1 MVAHGPALWY
11 VLACLRAAPCA
22 PAPPRACE
30 DHVPAQSPQH
40 LTLELPPDVAFLP
53 TAVAAAENAAQVF
66 GLDQTGALKLSLAV
80 EEFFAYLCRFAGR
93 EEPLRLTFRQG
104 GTFTRMSLRFRAGE
118 VSLRAL
124 NFAAS
129 VSLEPNGDACAQD
142 AELGLLVASRTTDRC
157 SMESSGAGV
166 YVLVAEVDRQYPE
179 AEPLRVAPTLT
190 APLNLSAPDQAQAG
204 RTGQEHASPAEGP
217 LRHAALLAA
226 GLYPT
231 RSCPASFFRPA
242 RFVDMVATGQYQ
254 ALLTTDAAG
263 RPAGLLCWRAA
274 GPRAV
279 VFSGPYVF
287 DASPGRALAKE
298 SARLLIE
305 RFLST
310 VARTE
315 AVCAF
320 SERPTTD
327 VPEGWFESLGSLT
340 LHSGADDAPGEQ
352 EALFRHL
359 REDVG
364 GAVWAHPD
372 LAPFLARQYNLLAF
386 SRDILTAEPTSPKR
400 LAAHSL
406 LATSYDRR
414 RGLALLKPLLDG
426 QDFEANLAAH
436 VAALLEQTTEN
447 LTDKA
452 QSPDILLHLD
462 LSEPWQAAQYPAL
475 AACGFKP
482 RLILPHAGASDLLVC
497 QYVAAAC

>member
-1 MVAHGPALWY
+1 MPA
-11 VLACLRAAPCA
+11 R
-22 PAPPRACE
+22 
-30 DHVPAQSPQH
+30 SPQH

-53 TAVAAAENAAQVF
+53 SAVAAAENAAQVF

-129 VSLEPNGDACAQD
+129 VSLGADVDAFAQD

-179 AEPLRVAPTLT
+179 AEPLRVAPALT
-190 APLNLSAPDQAQAG
+190 APLSLSLLEQSQEDLAAQERAPL
-204 RTGQEHASPAEGP
+204 SEGP

-226 GLYPT
+226 GLYPV

-242 RFVDMVATGQYQ
+242 RFVDMVATGQYR
-254 ALLTTDAAG
+254 ALLATDAAG

-287 DASPGRALAKE
+287 DASPGRALGKE
-298 SARLLIE
+298 TARLLIE

-320 SERPTTD
+320 SERPTAD

-340 LHSGADDAPGEQ
+340 LHSGADDTTGEQ

-372 LAPFLARQYNLLAF
+372 MIPFLSRKYNLLAF
-386 SRDILTAEPTSPKR
+386 SRDILTAEPASPKR
-400 LAAHSL
+400 LTAHSL

-414 RGLALLKPLLDG
+414 RGLALLRPLHDG

-436 VAALLEQTTEN
+436 VAALLEQDREGRSLESHPRDAHT
-447 LTDKA
+447 
-452 QSPDILLHLD
+452 PDILLHLD
-462 LSEPWQAAQYPAL
+462 LSEPWQAAQFPAL
-475 AACGFKP
+475 TACGLKP
-482 RLILPHAGASDLLVC
+482 RLILPHAGASDILVC
-497 QYVAAAC
+497 QYVPAPR

>member
-1 MVAHGPALWY
+1 
-11 VLACLRAAPCA
+11 
-22 PAPPRACE
+22 
-30 DHVPAQSPQH
+30 VPEHSPQH

-53 TAVAAAENAAQVF
+53 AAVAAAENAARVF

-93 EEPLRLTFRQG
+93 EEPLRLTLCQG
-104 GTFTRMSLRFRAGE
+104 GTFTRVSFRFRAGD

-129 VSLEPNGDACAQD
+129 VNMEAEGDACGDD

-157 SMESSGAGV
+157 SMESSGSGV
-166 YVLVAEVDRQYPE
+166 YLLVAEVDRQYPE
-179 AEPLRVAPTLT
+179 AEPLRTAPALT
-190 APLNLSAPDQAQAG
+190 APITAPGLDQAP
-204 RTGQEHASPAEGP
+204 PAEGP

-226 GLYPT
+226 GLYPA
-231 RSCPASFFRPA
+231 RACPTSFFRPA
-242 RFVDMVATGQYQ
+242 RFADMVASGQYH
-254 ALLTTDAAG
+254 ALLAYDAANK
-263 RPAGLLCWRAA
+263 PAGLLCWRAS

-287 DASPGRALAKE
+287 DASPGRALAQE
-298 SARLLIE
+298 AARLLTE

-320 SERPTTD
+320 SERPTAD

-340 LHSGADDAPGEQ
+340 LRGGDDEAPGMQ

-372 LAPFLARQYNLLAF
+372 LEPFLSRQYNRLAF
-386 SRDILTAEPTSPKR
+386 SRDILTAEPVPAQRK
-400 LAAHSL
+400 AAYSL

-426 QDFEANLAAH
+426 QDFAANLAAH
-436 VAALLEQTTEN
+436 VTALNEQAAES
-447 LTDKA
+447 LTGDG
-452 QSPDILLHLD
+452 QGPDILLHLD

-475 AACGFKP
+475 ADCGFKP

-497 QYVAAAC
+497 QHVSANS